1 MNHPFGVLR
10 RRFDEGLY
18 TTFLV
23 FVFPMSGIDVIFR
36 VWALNSPRFF
46 CSLSGVRMSLS
57 GSLAP
62 EFFVILFACLI
73 INAIFEVFEED
84 RPPTYVC
91 ENERLF
97 QRLFTDWLHLFILQ
111 GPVIRKMDR
120 AISSG

>member
-1 MNHPFGVLR
+1 MNHPFRVFGK
-10 RRFDEGLY
+10 RFDEGLY
-18 TTFLV
+18 VTTFLV
-23 FVFPMSGIDVIFR
+23 FVFPMSRIDVIFR

-57 GSLAP
+57 GSLAR

-73 INAIFEVFEED
+73 YAIFEVFEED
-84 RPPTYVC
+84 RLSTYVC

-97 QRLFTDWLHLFILQ
+97 QRLFNWLHLFILQ
-111 GPVIRKMDR
+111 GLVIRKMDS